1 MILPDLLAADLRV
14 VFCGTAASDVSARA
28 GAYYANPTNCFWPT
42 LYAIGLTPRQLA
54 PGEFRTLLNY
64 RIGLTD
70 VAKHV
75 HGVDQRLHPGD
86 FDPDGLEAKMHA
98 FQPGFIA
105 FTSKKAASVY
115 LRRGTAQ
122 LAYGLQA
129 DRIGR
134 TRLWVLPSPSGAARG
149 SWDVRW
155 WHALAAAL
163 EASSGR

>member
-1 MILPDLLAADLRV
+1 MILPDVLAPDLRV

-28 GAYYANPTNCFWPT
+28 GAYYANQTNRFWPT
-42 LYAIGLTPRQLA
+42 LYTIGLTPRPFA
-54 PGEFRTLLNY
+54 PNEFRTLLDY

-75 HGVDQRLHPGD
+75 HGVDSRIRPD
-86 FDPDGLEAKMHA
+86 DYDPDGFEAKIRQ
-98 FQPGFIA
+98 FQPGFLA

-115 LRRGTAQ
+115 LRRQTAQ
-122 LAYGLQA
+122 IGYGLQA
-129 DRIGR
+129 ERIGR

-155 WHALAAAL
+155 WHALAGAL
-163 EASSGR
+163 D